1 MNDIVSKIFKEIYM
15 LRLIIGLIVC
25 LSVTEFAFAAGDA
38 DRGKTLTAVC
48 AACHGADGN
57 SAAGTFPSL
66 AGQGAKYLVKQ
77 MKDIKSGARP
87 VVLMTGQLNNVS
99 EQDMADIAAYFESQA
114 IKMGTAKQDL
124 VAEGEQIF
132 RWGIQRKGIA
142 ACSACHSPTGSGIA
156 AAAFPAVAGQW
167 PEYVTAQLKAFRVNE
182 RTNDGESRMMQDTA
196 MDLSDREIDAVAS
209 YIYGL
214 H

>member
-1 MNDIVSKIFKEIYM
+1 M

-25 LSVTEFAFAAGDA
+25 FCITNFALAEGDA
-38 DRGKTLTAVC
+38 GRAKTLTAVC

-57 SAAGTFPSL
+57 SLVGTFPSL
-66 AGQGAKYLVKQ
+66 AGQGAKYLIKQ
-77 MKDIKSGARP
+77 MMDIKSGARP
-87 VVLMTGQLNNVS
+87 VVLMTGQLDNMS
-99 EQDMADIAAYFESQA
+99 EQDMTDIAAFYEAQP

-124 VAEGEQIF
+124 IVEGEQIF
-132 RWGIQRKGIA
+132 RWGIPRKGIA

-156 AAAFPAVAGQW
+156 AAGFPALAGQW
-167 PEYVTAQLKAFRVNE
+167 PEYTVTQLKAFRVKE
-182 RTNDGESRMMQDTA
+182 RTNDGDGRMMQDTA

>member
-1 MNDIVSKIFKEIYM
+1 M
-15 LRLIIGLIVC
+15 LRITIGLIIC
-25 LSVTEFAFAAGDA
+25 LSAVECAFAVGDA
-38 DRGKTLTAVC
+38 DRGKTLTTVC

-57 SAAGTFPSL
+57 SLAGAFPSL

-77 MKDIKSGARP
+77 MKDIKSGVRP
-87 VVLMTGQLNNVS
+87 VALMTGQLDNLS
-99 EQDMADIAAYFESQA
+99 DQDMSDIAAYFESQT

-132 RWGIQRKGIA
+132 RWGIKRKGIA

-167 PEYVTAQLKAFRVNE
+167 PEYVTAQLRAFRVEE

-196 MDLSDREIDAVAS
+196 MDMSDREIEAVSS